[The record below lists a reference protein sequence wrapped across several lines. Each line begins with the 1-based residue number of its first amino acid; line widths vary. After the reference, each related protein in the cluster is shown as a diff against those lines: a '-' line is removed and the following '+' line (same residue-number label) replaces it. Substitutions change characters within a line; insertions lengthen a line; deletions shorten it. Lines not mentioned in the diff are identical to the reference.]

1 MGSYAVRRAQIGEN
15 IMRPLFQL
23 ALTCCLLTGCNTGQ
37 SPSLTQEAL
46 VGDYVYRSVDTSVDK
61 PTDHQFD
68 HLVLKADGTYDLVQG
83 GSTKARSEKTGEWNI
98 QPGDPPNVLLDHA
111 GYPIQKKKGEVRL
124 LINDDLGEWYVKA
137 K

>member
-1 MGSYAVRRAQIGEN
+1 
-15 IMRPLFQL
+15 MRPQFRL
-23 ALTCCLLTGCNTGQ
+23 ALMCCLVTGCSA
-37 SPSLTQEAL
+37 SPSLPLTQQAL
-46 VGDYVYRSVDTSVDK
+46 AGNYVYRSVDTSVDK

-68 HLVLKADGTYDLVQG
+68 RLVLKANGTYDLVQG
-83 GSTKARSEKTGEWNI
+83 GSTKARSETTGGWTI

-111 GYPIQKKKGEVRL
+111 GYPVQIKKSEVRL

>member
-1 MGSYAVRRAQIGEN
+1 
-15 IMRPLFQL
+15 MRPQLPL
-23 ALTCCLLTGCNTGQ
+23 ALTCCLLAGCNTGQ
-37 SPSLTQEAL
+37 SSALTQQTL
-46 VGDYVYRSVDTSVDK
+46 VGSYVYRSVDTSVDK
-61 PTDHQFD
+61 PTEHEFD
-68 HLVLKADGTYDLVQG
+68 RLTLKADGTYDLVQG
-83 GSTKARSEKTGEWNI
+83 GSTKARSEKTGGWTI

>member
-1 MGSYAVRRAQIGEN
+1 MNSPFR
-15 IMRPLFQL
+15 L
-23 ALTCCLLTGCNTGQ
+23 ALACCLLTGCNASQ
-37 SPSLTQEAL
+37 SPPVSQQAL
-46 VGDYVYRSVDTSVDK
+46 VGSYVYRSVDTSVDK

-83 GSTKARSEKTGEWNI
+83 GSTKARSEKTGGWTI